1 MRTEYLEV
9 LELLP
14 VWQLRKPLPEQQ
26 AVISEGQQDAEPVAQ
41 NPVDAAEP
49 QASPTVM
56 MFASETGA
64 LRLIHHADGLTN
76 DAQTLLQNIA
86 NSMQLKRQQAS
97 SQSLVEALQQPTT
110 VLLVLGEALAKTVL
124 SSQQDLQQLRGKL
137 HAVDAMQVIV
147 SYDLETMLDQPA
159 IKAQVWQDCC
169 LAMSLLTTS

>member
-26 AVISEGQQDAEPVAQ
+26 AVVSEGSHDAEPVAQ
-41 NPVDAAEP
+41 TSADAAEP
-49 QASPTVM
+49 QASSTVM
-56 MFASETGA
+56 MFANETGA
-64 LRLIHHADGLTN
+64 LRLIHQADGLTN

-97 SQSLVEALQQPTT
+97 TQSLVEALQQPTS
-110 VLLVLGEALAKTVL
+110 VLLVLGETLANTVL
-124 SSQQDLQQLRGKL
+124 SSQQDLQQLRGKP

-147 SYDLETMLDQPA
+147 SYDLEAMLDQPA

-169 LAMSLLTTS
+169 LAMSLLTTA